1 MRRSRRSW
9 LLSLDSAAD
18 SPTGSPPN
26 SGASFPPPASASK
39 AAAAFLPAASSLWT
53 SPSSSTCSSSS
64 LPLMKPLSP
73 LPHPSRASTSGAASR
88 ARSVDSSRR
97 SLDGRRRPPLSLDGR
112 QRPPL
117 SSDFRLSGVAAVF
130 PPSRSRGDAFR
141 SRGGAIGGVLVP
153 LAAFLSAAP
162 PAALCGGACVR
173 WRATDSGV
181 AGDAPSCVAGS
192 VATCCSTH
200 SNSTSLS
207 GTPPPA
213 SPPPLPPPRPPLPP
227 APPPPPL
234 PPSEGVEGV
243 EGLEERACH
252 LLTLAAARR
261 SMSPCWACCDR
272 GAGDASPTLP
282 PIESRRSWR
291 VTPELPESAS
301 SPPSAGHVIANGS
314 AVDELSARESV
325 PRGPRSGPKPLAA
338 YKFAAPRCHPTAAAC
353 RATAAARANA
363 SGDASSGS
371 AQAAASRDA
380 AAAAESEARK

>member
-9 LLSLDSAAD
+9 LLSLDSGAD
-18 SPTGSPPN
+18 SPTRSPPA
-26 SGASFPPPASASK
+26 SGGSFPAPASASP
-39 AAAAFLPAASSLWT
+39 AAASSLWT

-64 LPLMKPLSP
+64 LPLMKPLSL

-97 SLDGRRRPPLSLDGR
+97 SLDGRRRPPLS
-112 QRPPL
+112 
-117 SSDFRLSGVAAVF
+117 SDLRLSDVAAVF

-153 LAAFLSAAP
+153 LAAFFSAAP

-181 AGDAPSCVAGS
+181 AGDAPSCVAG
-192 VATCCSTH
+192 
-200 SNSTSLS
+200 
-207 GTPPPA
+207 
-213 SPPPLPPPRPPLPP
+213 
-227 APPPPPL
+227 
-234 PPSEGVEGV
+234 
-243 EGLEERACH
+243 
-252 LLTLAAARR
+252 
-261 SMSPCWACCDR
+261 
-272 GAGDASPTLP
+272 DASPTLP

-291 VTPELPESAS
+291 VTPEPPEPAS

-353 RATAAARANA
+353 RATTAARANA